1 MNTKETLNADT
12 NEINSLFFNQ
22 IKTLTSKNLSSFDA
36 QFSAWG
42 DKMKYESDKEV
53 YSNEVCKLLVANE
66 LICAEDFGS
75 FKNYLLG
82 AA

>member
-36 QFSAWG
+36 QFSA
-42 DKMKYESDKEV
+42 
-53 YSNEVCKLLVANE
+53 
-66 LICAEDFGS
+66 
-75 FKNYLLG
+75 
-82 AA
+82 